1 MTTPTEP
8 GSPPDDAD
16 PVAETTPEPPLD
28 FDPYRFGLPDHP
40 VPPEYAPPGYRPPAP
55 PVPPPPPQ
63 YPANPQY
70 PQSAPYPQNAQYPP
84 YGQYPPNAPYP
95 PPNAPY
101 EQYPQYGAPPPPPYS
116 QYPPARTGNG
126 KAITSLVFGVAS
138 ILLCWLSL
146 FDVVPIILALVFGF
160 IALGEVSRGVTRDGH
175 GQARAGIACALVG
188 AVLATVLTVVYYNR
202 FRDCIDMGTS
212 SPQYSQCIN
221 SHL

>member
-16 PVAETTPEPPLD
+16 PVAASPPEAPLD

-40 VPPEYAPPGYRPPAP
+40 VPPEYAPPGYRPP
-55 PVPPPPPQ
+55 VPPPPQVPEQPQ
-63 YPANPQY
+63 Y
-70 PQSAPYPQNAQYPP
+70 APYPQNAQYP
-84 YGQYPPNAPYP
+84 QQNAPYP
-95 PPNAPY
+95 PPA
-101 EQYPQYGAPPPPPYS
+101 QYPQYPQYPHYGAPPPPPYS

-138 ILLCWLSL
+138 ILLCWLSFL
-146 FDVVPIILALVFGF
+146 DAVPIILALVFGF
-160 IALGEVSRGVTRDGH
+160 LALGEVNRGATRDGR

-188 AVLATVLTVVYYNR
+188 AVLATVLTVVIIHR

-212 SPQYSQCIN
+212 APGYSQCIN